1 MIAQSLKRLGK
12 HSLIYGVGTAVNGL
26 AGFFLIPLYTHAL
39 STSDYGVLELV
50 NRTSEII
57 ILIVVIG
64 LNQAFLRFYFDK
76 KDHEWQNAVISTVL
90 IYVGAA
96 SIVFVLLL
104 SPFCGFFSKMLLKDS
119 RYSLYFTLMLLWF
132 PFEISFNFYM
142 TYLQIRTKSL
152 YYILM
157 NFLRLGLLISSNI
170 YLLLYLHWGI
180 KGVLLTSLLVN
191 IVFGAPMFV
200 TLLKN
205 AGVRFSRPI
214 LKEMFKFSL
223 PLVPGYFIFFI
234 LNSADRY
241 LLSLF
246 WSPSEV
252 GIYALGYKIG
262 MISTVLI
269 SEPFRKIWAPFLFEN
284 MDTQG
289 SAMLFGRIQTYYV
302 FVTLVGGLIVAVNAG
317 PILNVISPSSFH
329 EAAKIVPIIAMAYIC
344 WGSNMIF
351 ESGIFIKKRMDVK
364 FYIVLISAA
373 INVLCNLT
381 LIPLYGALG
390 AAWAMLAGFLVFPV
404 SSYVV
409 SQKYY
414 FIQYEFG
421 RIFRMLLAG
430 VITFSLCGLF
440 KAVNQSIILLE
451 IVLVVTFG
459 VSLLLFR
466 FFSVEEINMVKSVLL
481 KKRGV
486 V

>member
-1 MIAQSLKRLGK
+1 
-12 HSLIYGVGTAVNGL
+12 
-26 AGFFLIPLYTHAL
+26 
-39 STSDYGVLELV
+39 
-50 NRTSEII
+50 
-57 ILIVVIG
+57 
-64 LNQAFLRFYFDK
+64 
-76 KDHEWQNAVISTVL
+76 
-90 IYVGAA
+90 
-96 SIVFVLLL
+96 
-104 SPFCGFFSKMLLKDS
+104 
-119 RYSLYFTLMLLWF
+119 
-132 PFEISFNFYM
+132 
-142 TYLQIRTKSL
+142 
-152 YYILM
+152 
-157 NFLRLGLLISSNI
+157 
-170 YLLLYLHWGI
+170 
-180 KGVLLTSLLVN
+180 
-191 IVFGAPMFV
+191 MFV

-205 AGVRFSRPI
+205 AGIRFSRPI